1 MMNRNA
7 VFGLMLMVAA
17 VPVLTACNA
26 GQAQDESAAV
36 GTAAST
42 ARVVNVETIE
52 VQPEPFADR
61 VDATGQVMADRDVVV
76 ASEENGVVRAILV
89 DKGARVSEG
98 QALVRIDDRL
108 LKAQHDQAVSEAAL
122 ARETY
127 ERQRR
132 LWEEDSIGSEL
143 TFLRAKYG
151 AETADA
157 NARGLA
163 TRLERTTI
171 RAPIGGILDA
181 RMVEVGSTLSPGS
194 PVGRIVDA
202 DPLKV
207 IAGVPER
214 YAGEVRTGA
223 NAIVSF
229 DNGRIVEA
237 RASFVGTA
245 IDDQSRTFPI
255 EVVVRNEDGMLKPGM
270 VANVRVSRG
279 SQREAILVP
288 RDAVMRVQ
296 SGYILYVATERNGQ
310 WVAEARA
317 VATGSGDAGRV
328 VITDG
333 LEAGEQVIVA
343 GQQQVAGGDLIRVQR
358 REGGQ

>member
-1 MMNRNA
+1 MTNRHA
-7 VFGLMLMVAA
+7 VLGVMLVVAMLPA
-17 VPVLTACNA
+17 VSGCNA
-26 GQAQDESAAV
+26 GQAQGESAAAD
-36 GTAAST
+36 TAET
-42 ARVVNVETIE
+42 NARVVNVETIE
-52 VQPEPFADR
+52 VQAEPFADR
-61 VDATGQVMADRDVVV
+61 VDATGQVMANRDVVV
-76 ASEENGVVRAILV
+76 ASEESGVVRNILV
-89 DKGARVSEG
+89 EKGTRVSAG
-98 QALVRIDDRL
+98 QPIVRIDDRL
-108 LKAQHDQAVSEAAL
+108 LRAQYDQAVSEAAL

-143 TFLRAKYG
+143 AFLRAKYA
-151 AETADA
+151 AETAAA
-157 NARGLA
+157 NARALE

-171 RAPIGGILDA
+171 RAPIEGVLDA
-181 RMVEVGSTLSPGS
+181 RLVEIGSTLSPGS
-194 PVGRIVDA
+194 PVARIVDA

-223 NAIVSF
+223 RAIVSF
-229 DNGRIVEA
+229 DNGRTVEA

-255 EVVVRNEDGMLKPGM
+255 EVVVQNEGGNLKPGM
-270 VANVRVSRG
+270 VANVRVARG
-279 SQREAILVP
+279 TQHDAILVP

-296 SGYILYVATERNGQ
+296 SGYIVYVATERDGQ
-310 WVAEARA
+310 WIAEARA

-333 LEAGEQVIVA
+333 LVAGEQVIVA

-358 REGGQ
+358 REEGQ

>member
-1 MMNRNA
+1 
-7 VFGLMLMVAA
+7 MLIPALA
-17 VPVLTACNA
+17 GCNA
-26 GQAQDESAAV
+26 GAAQGESATANGDAV
-36 GTAAST
+36 P
-42 ARVVNVETIE
+42 ARIVNVETIE

-76 ASEENGVVRAILV
+76 ASEESGVVRSILV
-89 DKGARVSEG
+89 EKGTRVSAG

-122 ARETY
+122 ARETF

-143 TFLRAKYG
+143 TFLRAKYA

-157 NARGLA
+157 NARALD

-171 RAPIGGILDA
+171 RAPFAGILDA
-181 RMVEVGSTLSPGS
+181 RLVEIGSTLSPGS
-194 PVGRIVDA
+194 PVVRIVDA

-207 IAGVPER
+207 LAGIPER

-223 NAIVSF
+223 AAIVSF
-229 DNGRIVEA
+229 DNGRTVEA
-237 RASFVGTA
+237 KASFVGTA
-245 IDDQSRTFPI
+245 IDEQSRTFPI
-255 EVVVRNEDGMLKPGM
+255 EVVVPNQGGLLKPGM

-279 SQREAILVP
+279 IQREAILVP

-296 SGYILYVATERNGQ
+296 SGYIVYVATERDGK
-310 WVAEARA
+310 WIAEARA
-317 VATGSGDAGRV
+317 VATGAGDAGRV

-333 LEAGEQVIVA
+333 LEAGEQVVVA

-358 REGGQ
+358 REERQ

>member
-1 MMNRNA
+1 
-7 VFGLMLMVAA
+7 MLIPALA
-17 VPVLTACNA
+17 GCNA
-26 GQAQDESAAV
+26 GAAQGESATANGDAV
-36 GTAAST
+36 P
-42 ARVVNVETIE
+42 ARIVNVETIE

-76 ASEENGVVRAILV
+76 ASEESGVVRSILV
-89 DKGARVSEG
+89 EKGTRVSAG

-122 ARETY
+122 ARETF

-143 TFLRAKYG
+143 TFLRAKYA

-157 NARGLA
+157 NARALD

-171 RAPIGGILDA
+171 RAPFAGILDA
-181 RMVEVGSTLSPGS
+181 RLVEIGSTLSPGS
-194 PVGRIVDA
+194 PVVRIVDA

-207 IAGVPER
+207 LAGIPER

-223 NAIVSF
+223 AAIVSF
-229 DNGRIVEA
+229 DNGRTVEA
-237 RASFVGTA
+237 KASFVGTA
-245 IDDQSRTFPI
+245 IDEQSRTFPI
-255 EVVVRNEDGMLKPGM
+255 EVVVPNEGGLLKPGM

-279 SQREAILVP
+279 IQREAILVP

-296 SGYILYVATERNGQ
+296 SGYIVYVATERDGK
-310 WVAEARA
+310 WIAEARA
-317 VATGSGDAGRV
+317 VATGAGDAGRV

-333 LEAGEQVIVA
+333 LKAGEQVVVA

-358 REGGQ
+358 REERQ